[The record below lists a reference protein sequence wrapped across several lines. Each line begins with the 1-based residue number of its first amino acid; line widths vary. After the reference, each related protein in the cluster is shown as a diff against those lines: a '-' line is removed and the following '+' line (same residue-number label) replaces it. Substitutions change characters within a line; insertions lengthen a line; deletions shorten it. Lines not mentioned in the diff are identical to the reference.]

1 MFSQYIDEVT
11 NYFIKCDQSYF
22 SLSLF
27 ESIPFKVGDHFSR
40 GTGITV
46 SVGYIS
52 CCPALY

>member
-1 MFSQYIDEVT
+1 MFSRYIDEVED
-11 NYFIKCDQSYF
+11 YFIKCDQSYF
-22 SLSLF
+22 SSSLF

-40 GTGITV
+40 ATGITV